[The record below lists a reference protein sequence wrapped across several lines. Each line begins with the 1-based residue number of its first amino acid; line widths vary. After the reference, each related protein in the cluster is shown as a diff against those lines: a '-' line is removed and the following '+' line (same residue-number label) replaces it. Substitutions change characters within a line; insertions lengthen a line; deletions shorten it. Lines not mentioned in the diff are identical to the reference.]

1 MKIQQKP
8 KVDVEASEKL
18 TISHLLNPTNQK
30 ELIRKTNTLLLQLVR
45 RLSDEP
51 SYSVPVFSCDSL
63 FGISDDSIQFDTDT
77 IVASTIVGRIQG
89 KFEQPDHTSKSR
101 LTSACY
107 RDWEAYESELSSI
120 TWKGLS
126 NRDRA
131 NTYEAAR
138 EFNRIVGSLG
148 RFVHIMSEQAP
159 TLGPGETFVSKE
171 GDVSSFSKLNDIWGW
186 TVSTECAPYAA
197 LIIAQNRGFRQILLE
212 KFFKRNKYKVDRG
225 NTRRVTLDPLFKGYS
240 KRVGYFATR
249 VLHEF
254 FYQHTERL
262 IVRGARA
269 SSVYKNRV
277 ERRGINVE
285 PFWDVILEK
294 MVGDTFRHLLKEEG
308 IDLNHRQ
315 LIHRHLIQ
323 DDNLSTIDFKKASDS
338 ILVWLVNKLAGHDLF
353 AFLQLFRA
361 QMVLIPG
368 YDQLPARWFLPN
380 KFSSMG
386 NGLTFELL
394 TLVILSFA
402 RSVDKTASVYGDD
415 LICRTDCA
423 EEICSRL
430 RAVGFN
436 TNPKKTFIAKPL
448 RESCGGYF
456 LQDYGYIRCYDI
468 KWCHN
473 VADVINT
480 VNKLSRIVDDNA
492 DWVHPVKDLLR
503 ATWEQI
509 LDGITPALMGP
520 RSSLE
525 DLPAW
530 IEHPA
535 AIKRQRSSKICKKIF
550 TEKQHAL
557 AKELTTRWQ
566 LNTTEGKPQKYAITS
581 VPVLPKTVK
590 VKAVKDR
597 DVKNSALMYAYLKDC
612 RVIDMLYRM
621 KEPPSVVS
629 FDTLFVFEDGMAIR
643 ASNAGRIISV
653 KNKRKT
659 PKRRKT
665 KVKNVLSF
673 IN

>member
-1 MKIQQKP
+1 MKTQQKP
-8 KVDVEASEKL
+8 KVNVEANGKL
-18 TISHLLNPTNQK
+18 TISHLLNPKEQK
-30 ELIRKTNTLLLQLVR
+30 ELVYKTNSCLLQLVR

-51 SYSVPVFSCDSL
+51 SYSVPVFSSDSL
-63 FGISDDSIQFDTDT
+63 FGTSDNRVQFNTDT

-120 TWKGLS
+120 KWGSLS

-131 NTYEAAR
+131 NTYEASR
-138 EFNRIVGSLG
+138 EFQRIVGSFG
-148 RFVHIMSEQAP
+148 RFVHLMSEQAP
-159 TLGPGETFVSKE
+159 TLGPGETFQSKE
-171 GDVSSFSKLNDIWGW
+171 GDVSAFSKLNDIWGW

-197 LIIAQNRGFRQILLE
+197 LIIAQNRGFRQILIE
-212 KFFKRNKYKVDRG
+212 KFFKKKKYQSGDTKA
-225 NTRRVTLDPLFKGYS
+225 RRVTLDPIYS
-240 KRVGYFATR
+240 KYAKNVGYFATR

-254 FYQHTERL
+254 FYQNADTL

-294 MVGDTFRHLLKEEG
+294 MAGDTFRLLLKEEG

-315 LIHRHLIQ
+315 LVHRYLISI
-323 DDNLSTIDFKKASDS
+323 NTLSTVDFKKASDS
-338 ILVWLVNKLAGHDLF
+338 ILVWLVNKLAGHELF

-368 YDQLPARWFLPN
+368 YDQMPARWFLPN

-415 LICRTDCA
+415 LICNTDDA

-468 KWCHN
+468 KWCYN
-473 VADVINT
+473 LADVVNT
-480 VNKLSRIVDDNA
+480 ANKLSRIIDDNPK
-492 DWVHPVKDLLR
+492 WSHPVKDLLKN
-503 ATWEQI
+503 TWDQI

-535 AIKRQRSSKICKKIF
+535 AVKRQRSSKICKQIF

-557 AKELTTRWQ
+557 AKELTHRWQ
-566 LNTTEGKPQKYAITS
+566 LNAEDGRPQRYSITS
-581 VPVLPKTVK
+581 VPVLPKQIK
-590 VKAVKDR
+590 VKAVKNK
-597 DVKNSALMYAYLKDC
+597 DVKSLALMYAYLKDC

-621 KEPPSVVS
+621 KEPSSVVT

-643 ASNAGRIISV
+643 ASNAGRII
-653 KNKRKT
+653 NERKPSK